1 MREPND
7 RSLSKYL
14 GIAVLATALGVAAC
28 GASQARQEVP
38 APEELARED
47 SLEAARRA
55 EEERRRLEEQRRL
68 EEERRRAEEEA
79 RRAAEEAQ
87 EQPAG
92 REHIVRRGDT
102 LWDLA
107 GFYLSNP
114 FLWPMIYEA
123 NRDVVE
129 DPHWIYPNE
138 RLVIPGLPPLRAEA
152 PADVTAVKAAEGQAT
167 GVKASEGRATGV
179 QATEPRRTRFY
190 RAPGADPSATQGDP
204 TIEGEYRRDLEVPQ
218 VRPGEFY
225 AAPWLSRSNELRPVA
240 RVVSIERRDAAV
252 GRAPETANRYGTVYL
267 RPTRSARL
275 AAGDRLTLVRIGH
288 EVGGYGRVVE
298 PVGQAV
304 VTELHE
310 ETAAAVVMEHY
321 GLLEEGTYAVPF
333 EEFPGLV
340 EEPAR
345 PVESGP
351 EGRLIGFD
359 SDQLVPAPRDHVFID
374 LGRAAGI
381 EVGDEF
387 IVILPERGAPRGGAD
402 LPEETVARLRVVKV
416 TERTATAQIL
426 RLEQAA
432 LRLGLPVR
440 LVAKR
445 P

>member
-7 RSLSKYL
+7 RPLSKYV

-55 EEERRRLEEQRRL
+55 EEERRRLEEEQRRL
-68 EEERRRAEEEA
+68 EEERRRAEDEA

-87 EQPAG
+87 QQPSG
-92 REHIVRRGDT
+92 REHVVRRGDT

-114 FLWPMIYEA
+114 FLWPMIYDA

-138 RLVIPGLPPLRAEA
+138 RLVIPGLRPLPAGA
-152 PADVTAVKAAEGQAT
+152 PVDVTAVNAAEEQAA
-167 GVKASEGRATGV
+167 GVKAS
-179 QATEPRRTRFY
+179 EPRRTRFY
-190 RAPGADPSATQGDP
+190 RAIGADPSAAQGDP

-225 AAPWLSRSNELRPVA
+225 SAPWLSRSNELRRVA
-240 RVVSIERRDAAV
+240 QVVSIERRDAAV
-252 GRAPETANRYGTVYL
+252 GRTPETANRYGTIYL

-275 AAGDRLTLVRIGH
+275 ATGDRLTLVRIGH
-288 EVGGYGRVVE
+288 EVGDYGRVVE

-304 VTELHE
+304 VTELHD
-310 ETAAAVVMEHY
+310 ETAAAVVTEHY
-321 GLLEEGTYAVPF
+321 GLLEEGAYAVPF

-351 EGRLIGFD
+351 KGRLIGFD
-359 SDQLVPAPRDHVFID
+359 VDQPVPAPRDHVFID
-374 LGRAAGI
+374 LGRADGI
-381 EVGDEF
+381 AVGDEF
-387 IVILPERGAPRGGAD
+387 VVILPERGAPWGGAD
-402 LPEETVARLRVVKV
+402 LPEETVARLRIVKV

-426 RLEQAA
+426 RLEQAV
-432 LRLGLPVR
+432 LRPGLPVR